1 MFPVFAAI
9 GEGLKVAL
17 GFVRAYR
24 LFALA
29 IFALALLGSLVKG
42 YVRLPLPGVMAQ
54 PTTVWLVDTLV
65 LLLLVPAWVAV
76 YRFAI
81 LGDTGRGWWPLD
93 MRVRRVALT
102 LLALSGVTLLG
113 VLPFALALD
122 VLPRMGPRRLV
133 AIGAIAM
140 AVMVRLGAWWLAA
153 RLAIAPAMAATGTK
167 PQALDVSFGY
177 TKRNALRI
185 LFTRFVIYLPLFAG
199 IGAMELLAPTF
210 AGSPRQA
217 LFFAIAS
224 VTFTTLLTAATELV
238 DGAVFARVAVTLVKA
253 QRARAADL
261 ARRAR
266 EGKDEDD

>member
-1 MFPVFAAI
+1 MFPIFGSIA
-9 GEGLKVAL
+9 EGLKVAL
-17 GFVRAYR
+17 RYGRAYP
-24 LFALA
+24 LFAAA
-29 IFALALLGSLVKG
+29 IFGAALLGALLKG

-65 LLLLVPAWVAV
+65 ILLLAPAWVAV

-81 LGDTGRGWWPLD
+81 LNDTDRAWWPLD

-102 LLALSGVTLLG
+102 MLALSAVTLIG

-133 AIGAIAM
+133 ALAAIGM
-140 AVMVRLGAWWLAA
+140 AVLVRIGSWWLSA

-177 TKRNALRI
+177 TRRNTMRI
-185 LFTRFVIYLPLFAG
+185 LFTRLMIYLPLFAV
-199 IGAMELLAPTF
+199 IGLTEMIGPGF

-217 LFFAIAS
+217 LFFGVLS

-238 DGAVFARVAVTLVKA
+238 DGAVFARVAVALVKG

-261 ARRAR
+261 ARKAR